1 MPLEEL
7 VDRLATNVALLTG
20 AVATLAESVNGTYA
34 GKQIYA
40 ESAAQ
45 NTDAKLP
52 APAAASTPA
61 PRGRG
66 RPPKG
71 EATTAATAPVVAAV
85 GASTEADPFDAKPAP
100 AAAPTATIDD
110 VRKALTGLKNATS
123 QENALKVLRDA
134 GGADNLP
141 SLKPEKYG
149 VVVEAVSKALT
160 VLAPAKPAVD
170 ADDPFGENQAAPA
183 AQEKVPSLEE
193 IKALVVETQKRT
205 SAATVQSV
213 VMKHGGKSPK
223 ADGTGDG
230 PSLKALPVSAYQAVV
245 AELKA
250 LPTTK

>member
-1 MPLEEL
+1 
-7 VDRLATNVALLTG
+7 
-20 AVATLAESVNGTYA
+20 
-34 GKQIYA
+34 
-40 ESAAQ
+40 
-45 NTDAKLP
+45 
-52 APAAASTPA
+52 
-61 PRGRG
+61 
-66 RPPKG
+66 
-71 EATTAATAPVVAAV
+71 
-85 GASTEADPFDAKPAP
+85 
-100 AAAPTATIDD
+100 
-110 VRKALTGLKNATS
+110 
-123 QENALKVLRDA
+123 
-134 GGADNLP
+134 
-141 SLKPEKYG
+141 PEKYG

-213 VMKHGGKSPK
+213 VMKHGGKGPK